1 MGEKVL
7 RNSFSCMM
15 PLSAAVQ
22 VSGLLRKHALNTNE
36 YTRPYGSSPFFVLFL
51 THAVLTPL
59 EKGDFAASRS
69 MNSLNMF
76 LRSCGTLVI
85 Q

>member
-22 VSGLLRKHALNTNE
+22 VSGLLRKYALNTNE
-36 YTRPYGSSPFFVLFL
+36 YTRPYGSSPFFFL
-51 THAVLTPL
+51 THAVLIPL

-69 MNSLNMF
+69 RKSLNMF
-76 LRSCGTLVI
+76 QRSCGTLVM